1 MVSWQ
6 LTGTIKKEKNN
17 TKERKHTKERGKKMN
32 KSDLKIID
40 ELMRMNKTDLKIFK
54 EVVNWINFR
63 LMVLHV
69 YGLVLMFIG
78 MLILFMGLINVS
90 VTNTV
95 LVILLFL
102 LFMNMYSISKWQT
115 RKLELEQR
123 LPNRNMKK
131 K

>member
-1 MVSWQ
+1 
-6 LTGTIKKEKNN
+6 
-17 TKERKHTKERGKKMN
+17 MN

-69 YGLVLMFIG
+69 YGLILMFIG
-78 MLILFMGLINVS
+78 MLILFMGLINIS

-95 LVILLFL
+95 LVILLVL
-102 LFMNMYSISKWQT
+102 LFMNMYSISKWET